1 MNFKI
6 VDDIKVELPKY
17 LSEGNEGIFLYSPKS
32 TVVFCGLGAH
42 VNENYCSR
50 HNIPVIQSLNGGG
63 AIVSFCGDLDIA
75 VLSKDST
82 VYPRGDMFHSLLE
95 YLSRF
100 VPDIQVN
107 KNDITIGGVYKIL
120 GLARI
125 RVSNE
130 LTYTVIHININSD
143 LEAIKNIC
151 KKPMV
156 KIPKGLSEYGI
167 TAQGIIEYI
176 SSL

>member
-17 LSEGNEGIFLYSPKS
+17 LSEGKEGVYLYLPKS
-32 TVVFCGLGAH
+32 SVVFCGFGAH
-42 VNENYCSR
+42 INEDYCRS

-75 VLSKDST
+75 VLSKDSPI
-82 VYPRGDMFHSLLE
+82 YPRGYMFHCLLE

-125 RVSNE
+125 RVSQA
-130 LTYTVIHININSD
+130 LTYTVIHVNINSD
-143 LEAIKNIC
+143 LEIIKQIC
-151 KKPMV
+151 KNLWEKYPRV
-156 KIPKGLSEYGI
+156 
-167 TAQGIIEYI
+167 
-176 SSL
+176 